1 MTELQL
7 GYTASP
13 CKVHRCEDE
22 HNQPWTE
29 RGATTGVDCPLL
41 PVSSSTRLS
50 PLPCHPAYLWFCA
63 QKGLE
68 VGKGARARQDWGSSD
83 QEEAMLIHPLPLV
96 LPRSWD
102 SKRTWPCQLLS
113 PLLVAYH
120 SRGFPTSSSC
130 HCLSLHSQ
138 NICSFLTPGNFNFL
152 PSFQLL
158 LSKSYYRSETG
169 SQYEQWGLQTNTFST
184 LRNSL
189 LPQGQSTGQMAPHST
204 WLEK

>member
-1 MTELQL
+1 MTEPQL

-41 PVSSSTRLS
+41 PVLSSTQLS
-50 PLPCHPAYLWFCA
+50 PLPCHSAYLWLRA

-68 VGKGARARQDWGSSD
+68 VGKGARARRDWGSLD

-102 SKRTWPCQLLS
+102 SMRTCPCQLLS
-113 PLLVAYH
+113 PLLVAYRSLQRVSH
-120 SRGFPTSSSC
+120 LLV
-130 HCLSLHSQ
+130 LSLSQ
-138 NICSFLTPGNFNFL
+138 SLF
-152 PSFQLL
+152 SKHLL
-158 LSKSYYRSETG
+158 L
-169 SQYEQWGLQTNTFST
+169 LNTRKFQFPALVSII
-184 LRNSL
+184 
-189 LPQGQSTGQMAPHST
+189 A
-204 WLEK
+204 K